1 MARLEIGSPSGDFNL
16 KGVDNRNYSLDDFR
30 EKEILVLMFTC
41 NHCPYV
47 QAYEARLI
55 SIQRDY
61 ISKGVVLV
69 AINSNS
75 EIRYPEDS
83 FDRMVQRAREKGYN
97 FPYLRDADQT
107 VAAAYKA
114 EYTPEIFVFD
124 KRRKLRYHGRI
135 DNSKDETKVT
145 SRDLRGAIDSILSG
159 KEIIQPETHAFG
171 CTIKWAD
178 DH

>member
-1 MARLEIGSPSGDFNL
+1 MLAIGSPSEDFNL
-16 KGVDNRNYSLDDFR
+16 RGVDNRTYSLDDFL

-47 QAYEARLI
+47 QAYETRLI

-61 ISKGVVLV
+61 LSKGVALV

-75 EIRYPEDS
+75 EMRYPEDS
-83 FDRMVQRAREKGYN
+83 FDNMVQRAAEKGYN
-97 FPYLRDADQT
+97 FPYLRDGDQS
-107 VAAAYKA
+107 VAARYKA

-124 KRRKLRYHGRI
+124 KERKLRYHGRI
-135 DNSKDETKVT
+135 DDSKDETRVT
-145 SRDLRGAIDSILSG
+145 SRDLRGALDSILSG
-159 KEIIQPETHAFG
+159 KEITQPETQAFG

-178 DH
+178 DQ